1 MIKEQIMSASNKS
14 NLSNPLQSNE
24 NSQSAYAGKNF

>member
-1 MIKEQIMSASNKS
+1 MNKEQIMSASNKS
-14 NLSNPLQSNE
+14 NLSNPLQTSD